1 MTGRRMGGLGKG
13 LDGIIKDKGISVTAE
28 SAVKDA
34 ATMIDVDKIQRNKQ
48 QPRKKFNE
56 AALEELADS
65 IKQHGV
71 IQPIIVQDK
80 KDHYIIVAGE
90 RRYRACI
97 KAGITKIP
105 AIIKD
110 YTDQQIAEISLI
122 ENLQREDLDPI
133 EEARAYQSLKT
144 EYKMTDDELA
154 AKVSKSRSAV
164 TNSMR
169 LLKLSP
175 KVQHLLI
182 EEKISMGH
190 ARALLAVEDEEKQ
203 FEIAEKIINEK
214 LSVRDTEK
222 LIKQL
227 TEGNNDKPKK
237 KESPDL
243 TQYKL
248 QYDNYAEKLSEKLGA
263 KVSINL
269 KDKTSGK
276 VELTFTNL
284 EEFEKFYA
292 LLNK

>member
-1 MTGRRMGGLGKG
+1 
-13 LDGIIKDKGISVTAE
+13 
-28 SAVKDA
+28 
-34 ATMIDVDKIQRNKQ
+34 MIDINKIQRNKQ
-48 QPRKKFNE
+48 QPRKKFDE
-56 AALEELADS
+56 AALEDLADS

-80 KDHYIIVAGE
+80 KDYYIIVAGE
-90 RRYRACI
+90 RRYRACM

-122 ENLQREDLDPI
+122 ENIQREDLDPI

-169 LLKLSP
+169 LLKLSA

-182 EEKISMGH
+182 EDKISMGH
-190 ARALLAVEDEEKQ
+190 ARALLAIEDEEKQ
-203 FEIAEKIINEK
+203 FEIAEKIVNEK

-227 TEGNNDKPKK
+227 DNGEAIKPPKK
-237 KESPDL
+237 NADL

-248 QYDNYAEKLSEKLGA
+248 QYDSYAEKLSEKLGA

>member
-34 ATMIDVDKIQRNKQ
+34 ATMIDINKIQRNKQ
-48 QPRKKFNE
+48 QPRKKFDE
-56 AALEELADS
+56 AALEDLADS

-80 KDHYIIVAGE
+80 KDYYIIVAGE
-90 RRYRACI
+90 RRYRACM

-122 ENLQREDLDPI
+122 ENIQREDLDPI

-169 LLKLSP
+169 LLKLSA

-182 EEKISMGH
+182 EDKISMGH
-190 ARALLAVEDEEKQ
+190 ARALLAIEDEEKQ
-203 FEIAEKIINEK
+203 FEIAEKIVNEK

-227 TEGNNDKPKK
+227 DNGEDIKPKK
-237 KESPDL
+237 KNADL

-248 QYDNYAEKLSEKLGA
+248 QYDSYAEKLSEKLGA